1 MMSMQANVPGKEA
14 ELYTR
19 LPNGRM
25 KCTACARLCEI
36 PEGKIGLCGIRGVV
50 DNKLQLFVYGRVI
63 AGHIDPIEK
72 KPVTHYMPGSDIF
85 SISTTGCNWLC
96 QYCQNYDISQRR
108 KVEGAEMTP
117 AQVGETAA
125 QYGAQGIAYTYNEPS
140 IFIEF
145 ARDCGIE
152 AHKRGIFNIFV
163 SNGYDTPESVSMMRQ
178 FLDCITVDFK
188 GSGKQ
193 EFVRR
198 YIGIPDSEPIFQT
211 LKEIR
216 DRTNIH
222 VEITDLIVPQ
232 VGDDLDAARKL
243 CRFVYDELGPDTP
256 IHFLRFHPDYKM
268 MDFDSTP
275 VTTLEKHHAIAKQE
289 GLKYAY
295 LGNVPGHPLEHT
307 YCPECGKVAIG
318 RYGFDIESWN
328 LDANNA
334 CKNCGY
340 PIPITGRLKARK
352 KNPFQFIR

>member
-1 MMSMQANVPGKEA
+1 MIVQTNVPGKEA

-36 PEGKIGLCGIRGVV
+36 PEGKTGLCGIRGVI
-50 DNKLQLFVYGRVI
+50 DDKLRLFVYGRVI

-72 KPVTHYMPGSDIF
+72 KPVTHYRPGTDIF

-108 KVEGAEMTP
+108 KIEGVEMTP
-117 AQVGETAA
+117 LQVAETAA
-125 QYGAQGIAYTYNEPS
+125 QFGAHGIAYTYNEPS

-163 SNGYDTPESVSMMRQ
+163 SNGYDTPESVNMMGQ

-188 GSGKQ
+188 GSGEQK
-193 EFVRR
+193 FVRR
-198 YIGIPDSEPIFQT
+198 YIGIPDSYPIFRT
-211 LKEIR
+211 LQEIR
-216 DRTNIH
+216 DKTNIH
-222 VEITDLIVPQ
+222 VEVTDLIVPR
-232 VGDDLDAARKL
+232 VGDDLEAAKKL

-268 MDFDSTP
+268 VEFDSTP
-275 VTTLEKHHAIAKQE
+275 IETLEKHHAIAKRE
-289 GLKYAY
+289 GLKYVY

-307 YCPECGKVAIG
+307 YCPECNNIVIK
-318 RYGFDIESWN
+318 RYGFSIESWN
-328 LDANNA
+328 LDANNN
-334 CKNCGY
+334 CNSCGY
-340 PIPITGRLKARK
+340 HISVIGKLHKARK
-352 KNPFQFIR
+352 NRFQFIH